1 MLLWQGCLQ
10 EIDPDSIV
18 TFSACA
24 AALNCWNTFSSSIN
38 SNDDSEFSE
47 RGNNY
52 PFNPRVQRGNG
63 ILHMKTRFHFNPTK
77 VTKDDKFA
85 CSRKKVIH

>member
-1 MLLWQGCLQ
+1 MLLWQGGLQ

-24 AALNCWNTFSSSIN
+24 APLNCWNTFGSSLN
-38 SNDDSEFSE
+38 SSDDSEFSE
-47 RGNNY
+47 RGNED
-52 PFNPRVQRGNG
+52 PFKSKGSKRKR

-85 CSRKKVIH
+85 CSRRKGIH